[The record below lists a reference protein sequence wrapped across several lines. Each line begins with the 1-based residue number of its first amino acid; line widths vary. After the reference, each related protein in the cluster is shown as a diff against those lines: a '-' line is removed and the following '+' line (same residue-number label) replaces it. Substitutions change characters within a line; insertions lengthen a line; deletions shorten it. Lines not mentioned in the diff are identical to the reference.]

1 MSALAHPKDQ
11 ESPAPPSR
19 KLRRSLRS
27 PGHSRLS
34 GRSGAA
40 LAVSFVALAAG
51 IWASPIAGAATTTVN
66 LATASSYAVLAGST
80 ITNTGASVISGDIG
94 LSPGTAVVGFPPGVQ
109 SSGSTQVAD
118 AQAGVAQSDLTA
130 AYVDAATRTQ
140 SSTVSSD
147 LGGSTLV
154 PGVYRSSSGLSLTG
168 TLTLNGG
175 GDANAVFIFQA
186 GSTLIAA
193 AASQVILENGAQ
205 ACNVFWQIGSS
216 ATLGTTSHI
225 IGSLMALTSITLD
238 TGARVTGRVLARN
251 GAVTLDGNN
260 IAVPTCAAAVAT
272 TTTSPAV
279 TTTSLTPTT
288 TTAAVS
294 TTTAAVS
301 TTTAA
306 VSTTTAPARTTTTKP
321 RSSATTTTTIPTTS
335 ASTVTTIT
343 VPAASPTTTTTA
355 APTTTTTAASTT
367 TTTVI
372 PSGPPATGEGGTAG
386 RPPSSPRTP
395 LILGSLGLAG
405 FFGVLALRERRRG

>member
-1 MSALAHPKDQ
+1 MSELAHFRNQ
-11 ESPAPPSR
+11 EIAAQPPRKSRDILRAPR
-19 KLRRSLRS
+19 FRRL
-27 PGHSRLS
+27 GV
-34 GRSGAA
+34 RSGAA
-40 LAVSFVALAAG
+40 LAVAFATLAAG
-51 IWASPIAGAATTTVN
+51 LWASPIAGAATATIN

-109 SSGSTQVAD
+109 SSGTTQVAD

-130 AYVDAATRTQ
+130 AYVDAASRTPF
-140 SSTVSSD
+140 STVSSD

-154 PGVYRSSSGLSLTG
+154 PGVYQSSTGLSLTG

-216 ATLGTTSHI
+216 ATLGTTSQFS
-225 IGSLMALTSITLD
+225 GSLMALTSITLD

-260 IAVPTCAAAVAT
+260 IAVPTCTAAVAT
-272 TTTSPAV
+272 TTTAPAV
-279 TTTSLTPTT
+279 TTTSLAPTTT
-288 TTAAVS
+288 TTAA
-294 TTTAAVS
+294 
-301 TTTAA
+301 
-306 VSTTTAPARTTTTKP
+306 PALTTTTKP
-321 RSSATTTTTIPTTS
+321 RSSATTTTTIPTTPT
-335 ASTVTTIT
+335 STVTTIT
-343 VPAASPTTTTTA
+343 VPAAAPTTTTTAATTA
-355 APTTTTTAASTT
+355 APTTTTTAAPTT

-395 LILGSLGLAG
+395 LILSSLGLAG